1 MKAMQW
7 IVMILSIL
15 LFFFRLDG
23 GDALPCWHNRVVP
36 DVDSSPIPLPPPSR
50 KQTINNTSTYKKKIP
65 QILWIGFRT
74 SPTADNETREHIL
87 TMFKTNPNWTVYLYG
102 NDEEHAF
109 MEHYFANTSILWAFK
124 HANPKIGVTYS
135 DIFRYCALWLFGGV
149 FIDDDASIR
158 TPLDKMIREQDSL
171 LLTNE
176 KHMYRDRYA
185 PFHHLSSYQMG
196 RKYCPQGLQDHTI
209 KSHHHHHHHLPS
221 WKKNV
226 TSSGSGSGGGSGG
239 GSGSSVQS
247 SASCISPQ
255 TLFSSR
261 PLVNWLMFAAPRN
274 EILLRALHNIVELFT
289 AEYMSRSA
297 VWLHGDDGK
306 YHYVFYSTGISFE
319 SHFIHECQ
327 RTRL

>member
-1 MKAMQW
+1 MRGTVV
-7 IVMILSIL
+7 IFSIL
-15 LFFFRLDG
+15 LLLCWFDG
-23 GDALPCWHNRVVP
+23 GDALNCWQNRVVP
-36 DVDSSPIPLPPPSR
+36 DVASSHIPLPPPSR
-50 KQTINNTSTYKKKIP
+50 KQTTNNTSTYKKKIP

-74 SPTADNETREHIL
+74 APTADNETREHIL

-124 HANPKIGVTYS
+124 QANPKIGVTYS

-185 PFHHLSSYQMG
+185 PYHHLSSYQMG
-196 RKYCPQGLQDHTI
+196 RKYCPQGLQDHTT
-209 KSHHHHHHHLPS
+209 KSHHHHPHFSS
-221 WKKNV
+221 WKKNF
-226 TSSGSGSGGGSGG
+226 SSFGSGSGGS
-239 GSGSSVQS
+239 S
-247 SASCISPQ
+247 SAQSVSSCISPQ

-261 PLVNWLMFAAPRN
+261 PLVNWLIFAAPRN

-289 AEYMSRSA
+289 AEYMGRSA

-306 YHYVFYSTGISFE
+306 FHYVFYSTG
-319 SHFIHECQ
+319 
-327 RTRL
+327 R